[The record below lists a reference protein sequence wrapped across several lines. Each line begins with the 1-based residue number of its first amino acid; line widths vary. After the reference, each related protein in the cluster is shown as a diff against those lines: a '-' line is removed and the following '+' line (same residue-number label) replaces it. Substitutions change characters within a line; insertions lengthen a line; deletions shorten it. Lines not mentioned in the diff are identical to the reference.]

1 MDRRQFLTLAAALSA
16 GAASLPSKAAV
27 AASGAKEMRVVVAGA
42 GIVGA
47 SIAYSLAKAGAE
59 VTVIDAVGP
68 ASHASRGTFAWIN
81 ATWAKQPQ
89 HYHRL
94 NQTSVDS
101 WHELQEEL
109 QIPITWGGSIEW
121 FASAERQQR
130 LAEQIAEQVRWGEP
144 AQMINAEKIA
154 DLEPRLRFGTQGL
167 AAYSPN
173 DGAVD
178 PILATQLMLKG
189 AQSLGA
195 DIVYPNE
202 LKSVSLDKGRL
213 VSVKT
218 TMGSIKADRLI
229 LATGAAQELPKR
241 IANIDIP
248 QRTTPG
254 IIGISEPMPRLLN
267 SVVAAP
273 GVHLHQRSDGRFVIG
288 EQAGAP
294 ASHEQRLVGRPND
307 FPSSQLVGEHGSRLL
322 QAATEFLPDLKG
334 TRMESVFIGW
344 RPLPLDGHP
353 VLGVNPDRPDVYLAI
368 MHSGVSLAPIVGSLV
383 AKEILS
389 AEPAKNL
396 EPYRPTREFANV
408 SRY

>member
-16 GAASLPSKAAV
+16 GTASLSTG
-27 AASGAKEMRVVVAGA
+27 ASGTRKMRVVVAGA
-42 GIVGA
+42 GVVGA
-47 SIAYSLAKAGAE
+47 SIAYSLAKAGTA

-81 ATWAKQPQ
+81 ATWAKQPR
-89 HYHRL
+89 HYHQL
-94 NQTSVDS
+94 NQTSVGS

-130 LAEQIAEQVRWGEP
+130 LAEQIAEQVQWGEP

-154 DLEPRLRFGTQGL
+154 ELEPNLRFAAKDS

-178 PILATQLMLKG
+178 PVLATQLMLKG

-202 LKSVSLDKGRL
+202 LKNVSLNKGRL
-213 VSVKT
+213 VSVET
-218 TMGSIKADRLI
+218 TKGSIKADRLV
-229 LATGAAQELPKR
+229 LATGAAQKLPER
-241 IANIDIP
+241 IAGINIP

-267 SVVAAP
+267 GVVAAP

-288 EQAGAP
+288 EQEGAP
-294 ASHEQRLVGRPND
+294 ASHEQRLAERPNS
-307 FPSSQLVGEHGSRLL
+307 FPTPELVSEHGSRLL
-322 QAATEFLPDLKG
+322 QAATEFLPELKG
-334 TRMESVFIGW
+334 TRMENVFIGW

-353 VLGVNPDRPDVYLAI
+353 ALGVNPDRPDVYLAI

-389 AEPAKNL
+389 AESAKNL